1 MKRYLVERRTYRLQ
15 CAWLLAATSAKRV
28 KKDTTVILAV
38 DFHFGFDK
46 GQLDHTHF
54 RHSNGNHNGYPQ
66 FEAKFVIFRILKFP
80 RVRWLCT
87 INRLRGIL
95 DHFSMAYLL
104 SKIFTKNYW
113 NRTTI
118 VEIIDGC
125 WVISFFET
133 QCMYIL
139 LQCGLIILQ
148 TFMTPILQLV
158 DHYRIK
164 YLIKGVVAC

>member
-1 MKRYLVERRTYRLQ
+1 
-15 CAWLLAATSAKRV
+15 
-28 KKDTTVILAV
+28 
-38 DFHFGFDK
+38 
-46 GQLDHTHF
+46 
-54 RHSNGNHNGYPQ
+54 
-66 FEAKFVIFRILKFP
+66 
-80 RVRWLCT
+80 
-87 INRLRGIL
+87 
-95 DHFSMAYLL
+95 MAYLL